1 MFAKLRAWL
10 VLTRG
15 SNLPTV
21 WSNLFAG
28 WLLGYVY
35 TDRFPWGPF
44 LLASLLGLLIGVS
57 LIYVG
62 GMILNDAFDARW
74 DAERRSSRPIP
85 VGLVSARTAFVVGF
99 LCLGLGAWFTI
110 GSSLTDHRKVTA
122 LLVGGLIAGVLI
134 YDRWH
139 KGVAW
144 APVVMGAC
152 RALLP
157 LIGFFAV
164 GGLIDGP
171 HFRGAAL
178 LALLAHPCVLWVQVI
193 AITVVARQEAAPGV
207 TPGWAEW
214 LPYLIPLPLIFA
226 SPRLGSTLFGCACY
240 WLWLAWSNRRHP
252 PPAGIGAR
260 VADRLASLPLL
271 DFAASGLFYYNAAFM
286 GGSEDPTQNGWVHA
300 SVRLAV
306 LVPFGSFALTLLF
319 RRWIPQT

>member
-1 MFAKLRAWL
+1 MNLRAWL
-10 VLTRG
+10 ILSRG

-35 TDRFPWGPF
+35 TDRFPWGPVI
-44 LLASLLGLLIGVS
+44 LASLGGLLLGVS

-74 DAERRSSRPIP
+74 DAERRSARPIP
-85 VGLVSARTAFVVGF
+85 AGLVSRRSAFIAGF
-99 LCLGLGAWFTI
+99 LCLTLGAWSTI
-110 GSSLTDHRKVTA
+110 GSSLTGHRPVTA
-122 LLVGGLIAGVLI
+122 LLVALLVAGVLL

-171 HFRGAAL
+171 HFRGWEL
-178 LALLAHPCVLWVQVI
+178 VVLLAHPAVLWAQVV
-193 AITVVARQEAAPGV
+193 AITVVARQEATPGV
-207 TPGWAEW
+207 TPRWAEW
-214 LPYLIPLPLIFA
+214 LPYLLPLPLLLVSKRPGLA
-226 SPRLGSTLFGCACY
+226 LLGCALY
-240 WLWLAWSNRRHP
+240 WLWLGNSNRRHLP
-252 PPAGIGAR
+252 PTGVGAR
-260 VADRLASLPLL
+260 VSDRLASLPLL
-271 DFAASGLFYYNAAFM
+271 DFAASGIFYHNAAWM
-286 GGSEDPTQNGWVHA
+286 AGSEDPTQNGWVA
-300 SVRLAV
+300 TARGLAWM
-306 LVPFGSFALTLLF
+306 VPFGCFGLTLLF